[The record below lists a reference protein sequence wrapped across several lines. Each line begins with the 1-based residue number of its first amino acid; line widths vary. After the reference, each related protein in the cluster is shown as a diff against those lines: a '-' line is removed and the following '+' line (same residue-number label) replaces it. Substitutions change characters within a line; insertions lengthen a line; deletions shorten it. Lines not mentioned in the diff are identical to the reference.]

1 MKKIIY
7 LVLALSLICSSAY
20 ANDIKINNVDGY
32 YTISGNDKIKDSS
45 NSNPSQF
52 TGEKDSVKYAAI
64 MTGVRGVGS
73 NAFKY
78 CTSLRDVV
86 IPSSVTYIGSQAFAG
101 CSWLSSVV
109 IPYGVTRIDNYAF
122 IDCKNLKSVYIPDS
136 VTIIGESAFYGCDNL
151 TIYSGESACVDAYV
165 KTDKINVVKFSGDQN
180 QIIDVLSDV
189 KIMINGTELE
199 QKYPVIMKNQ
209 MTLIPL
215 RTIFEAVGCEV
226 SWDDAAKTANASKD
240 GVTLGFKTNSDE
252 VIAQGGVEKL
262 ATPTALICDNTM
274 VHIRAVEKFGMNVEW
289 NGETK
294 TISITY

>member
-1 MKKIIY
+1 MFGSY
-7 LVLALSLICSSAY
+7 ALAEVKT
-20 ANDIKINNVDGY
+20 NNINGY
-32 YTISGNDKIKDSS
+32 YTFSGNDKIKDYS
-45 NSNPSQF
+45 NSNPSPF
-52 TGEKDSVKYAAI
+52 TEEKDSVNYAAI
-64 MTGVRGVGS
+64 MTGIRGIGN

-122 IDCKNLKSVYIPDS
+122 IDCKNLKTVYLPDS

-151 TIYSGESACVDAYV
+151 TVYAGSDSCVNTYAE
-165 KTDKINVVKFSGDQN
+165 TDKIKVVHTDNEQN
-180 QIIDVLSDV
+180 SIIDVLDTV
-189 KIMINGTELE
+189 KIVINGTELE

-215 RTIFEAVGCEV
+215 RTIFEAVGCTV
-226 SWDDAAKTANASKD
+226 TWDDATKTAYASKN
-240 GVTLGFKTNSDE
+240 GISLGFKTNSSE
-252 VIAQGGVEKL
+252 IVSQTGVQYL
-262 ATPTALICDNTM
+262 DTPTALICDNTM
-274 VHIRAVEKFGMNVEW
+274 VHIRAVEKFGINVEW

-294 TISITY
+294 TILISY